1 VAAHQP
7 SEKPVPERKPG
18 RWARGAGCRRER
30 RPGKPAVQSLEAFAA
45 APADVKVPFGRRR
58 PDLPVLVEDEVV
70 VAKMLQ
76 PVDAVGMSSF
86 ILESI
91 RRRGL

>member
-1 VAAHQP
+1 VAAEQSP
-7 SEKPVPERKPG
+7 EEPVPERKPG
-18 RWARGAGCRRER
+18 GWRRGAGCRRKRE
-30 RPGKPAVQSLEAFAA
+30 PGKSAVQSLEAVAA
-45 APADVKVPFGRRR
+45 TAADVKVPFGRRR

-91 RRRGL
+91 RR

>member
-1 VAAHQP
+1 
-7 SEKPVPERKPG
+7 
-18 RWARGAGCRRER
+18 
-30 RPGKPAVQSLEAFAA
+30 
-45 APADVKVPFGRRR
+45 VKVLFGRRR

-76 PVDAVGMSSF
+76 PVDALGMSSF

-91 RRRGL
+91 RTRGLRRRARGNPKVRRCIGGGEWLR